1 MWATGKTRWSG
12 AIAFLAA
19 GTLGMMASGCGGEDF
34 ENEPRPPVPI
44 ELTGVIQP
52 EKVTVS
58 PNKVGA
64 GPVLITISN
73 QTKEAHTV
81 TLEGDTIEERIGPV
95 QPLDTAT
102 IQQTLPRGQYEV
114 RAGTAVAVPKE
125 IQPALLRITNERQD
139 SNNDL
144 LLP

>member
-1 MWATGKTRWSG
+1 MKATGKTRWSG

-19 GTLGMMASGCGGEDF
+19 GTLVVLASGCGGEDF
-34 ENEPRPPVPI
+34 ENKPRPPVPI

-58 PNKVGA
+58 PNRVGA

-95 QPLDTAT
+95 QPQDTAT
-102 IQQTLPRGQYEV
+102 IQKTLPRGEYEV
-114 RAGTAVAVPKE
+114 RAGSSVAVPKE
-125 IQPALLRITNERQD
+125 IRPAALTITTERED
-139 SNNDL
+139 SNNRL